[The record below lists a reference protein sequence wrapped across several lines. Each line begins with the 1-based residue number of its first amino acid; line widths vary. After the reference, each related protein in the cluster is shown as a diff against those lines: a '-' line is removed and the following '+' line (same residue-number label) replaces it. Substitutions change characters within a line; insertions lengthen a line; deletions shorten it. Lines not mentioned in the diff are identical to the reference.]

1 MPHLL
6 EECSVQLLKKFDG
19 QKLIFVNEWWSLVL
33 LTMRSKS
40 AEDLKG
46 ALEQVIT
53 FMKDVL
59 GHMIER
65 VSDTEHVWCQL
76 AERGTFLDLCT
87 CSRP

>member
-6 EECSVQLLKKFDG
+6 DECTVPLLKKFEG
-19 QKLIFVNEWWSLVL
+19 QKLIFMNERLGWIL

-65 VSDTEHVWCQL
+65 VSDTEHVCCQL
-76 AERGTFLDLCT
+76 AERGAFLDLCT

>member
-1 MPHLL
+1 MYRSIAQEIRRTEVDFYERKVGL
-6 EECSVQLLKKFDG
+6 D
-19 QKLIFVNEWWSLVL
+19 LVDDEK
-33 LTMRSKS
+33 SKS

-59 GHMIER
+59 GHKVER
-65 VSDTEHVWCQL
+65 VSEL